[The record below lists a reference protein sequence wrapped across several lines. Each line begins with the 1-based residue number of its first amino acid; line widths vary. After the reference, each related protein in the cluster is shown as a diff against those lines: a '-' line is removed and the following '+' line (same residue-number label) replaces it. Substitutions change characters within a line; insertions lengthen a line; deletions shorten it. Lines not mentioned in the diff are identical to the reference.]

1 MFSTFLEVH
10 EAQSLLQVD
19 LCRTATMSP
28 AGKWTRVRGI
38 PKVNC
43 TAFSVVAS
51 ATRFSGGP
59 GRTEKKICYR
69 TELVRF
75 RGFNVSEE
83 RKKTGITEYLKRATK
98 GGRRI
103 VFLGKI

>member
-10 EAQSLLQVD
+10 EVQSLLQVD
-19 LCRTATMSP
+19 LCRTATMRP

-38 PKVNC
+38 PKVNS

-69 TELVRF
+69 TELVQ
-75 RGFNVSEE
+75 GFQCVR
-83 RKKTGITEYLKRATK
+83 RKKENRYNRVLKK
-98 GGRRI
+98 SNKRRKKDC
-103 VFLGKI
+103 VFR

>member
-10 EAQSLLQVD
+10 EVQSLLQVD
-19 LCRTATMSP
+19 LCRTATMRP

-38 PKVNC
+38 PKVNS

-59 GRTEKKICYR
+59 GRTEKEICYR
-69 TELVRF
+69 TELVWF
-75 RGFNVSEE
+75 RGFQCVR
-83 RKKTGITEYLKRATK
+83 RKKENRCNRVLIKSNKRRK
-98 GGRRI
+98 KD
-103 VFLGKI
+103 VLLG

>member
-10 EAQSLLQVD
+10 EVQSLLQVD
-19 LCRTATMSP
+19 LCRTATMRP

-69 TELVRF
+69 TELVQRF
-75 RGFNVSEE
+75 QCVR
-83 RKKTGITEYLKRATK
+83 RKKENRCNRVLKKRNK
-98 GGRRI
+98 RRKKDC
-103 VFLGKI
+103 VFR

>member
-10 EAQSLLQVD
+10 EVQSLLQVD

-69 TELVRF
+69 TELVLRF

-83 RKKTGITEYLKRATK
+83 RKKTGVTEYLKRATK
-98 GGRRI
+98 GERRMC
-103 VFLGKI
+103 F